1 MITLLLL
8 CVCLPFITSTISFE
22 DPDLDSNL
30 SVSIPV
36 EVPLRPL
43 MGTKVVV
50 PCYFQD
56 NMVNDPGAPTV
67 TPLSHRIKWTYVTKG
82 KATLILLASEGKVH
96 VETEY
101 LDRVTMVNYPLVPTD
116 VTMEIT
122 ELRAKDSGTYRCEVM
137 HGIENNYD
145 WVDIQ
150 VQGIVFHYRAISTR
164 YTLNFERAKAACIE
178 NSATIATPA
187 QLQAAFDDGFHQC
200 DAGWLS
206 DQTVRYPIHEP
217 REGCFGDKDEFP
229 GVRTYGLREVNETYD
244 VYCFAQQMSGRVF
257 YSMSVEKF
265 TFYQA
270 MDQCAK
276 LGAKLATTGQL
287 YLAWKSGMDVCNAG
301 WLADGSV
308 RYPINIVRPQCG
320 GGLLGVRTVYLFP
333 NQTGYPY
340 PDSHYDAICYQEDDG
355 AVKATPFPE
364 VATITASPMVYPGL
378 TTAPE
383 TEARGE
389 VLTQAPPDT
398 ITMAPTLPV
407 PPSVT
412 DTVTKVTPVVGEEI
426 ISKVTANP
434 DVGFEFPHDNDTA
447 MAPTGVV
454 FHYRADSSRYAMS
467 FVEAQMACQSVGAVI
482 ASSQQLQA
490 AYEAGLHHCD
500 AGWLRD
506 QTVRY
511 PILSPRDKC
520 SGNLE
525 NVPGVRSY
533 GLRPT
538 TEQYDVYCYVDRL
551 KGELFYSSDYDSFS
565 YEEAVAHCQKLNTTL
580 ATTGQLYAAW
590 RQGFDKCRPGWLQ
603 DRSVRYPIHVPRPH
617 CGGGKAGVHTIYAF
631 PNQTENPDEHSRYDA
646 YCFRGM
652 SLDLFRV
659 MERVAKPTK
668 VCYYYMFFFLC
679 GFSVSPVKPP
689 VSVDVSGSASAD
701 HSASGSGSGTPGHSG
716 YTSGRASG
724 EGSGSGFQVT
734 FVGSG
739 PVLSGSGSG
748 DPQEAGEGSITVTYL
763 PKVGSGDSG
772 SGVGEFS
779 GSGDSGSGMG
789 EFSGSGDSGSGMGE
803 FSGSG
808 DSGSGVG
815 EFSGS
820 GDSGSG
826 VGEFSESGDSGSGV
840 GEFSG
845 SGDSGSGV
853 GEFSESGDSG
863 SGVGEFS
870 GSGDSGSGVGE
881 FSESGDSGSGVGEFS
896 GSGDSGSGVGE
907 FSGSGDNGSGVE
919 VGEFSG
925 SGDSGSGVGEFSE
938 SGDSG
943 SGVGEF
949 SGSGDSGSGLGEFSG
964 SGDNG
969 SGVGEFSG
977 SGDSGSG
984 VGEFS
989 GSGDSGSVMGE
1000 FNESGDSGSGVGVG
1014 EFSGG
1019 IPSSVLPHSGSG
1031 SGVSGDLSGSG
1042 DSVII
1047 IVDGEMVDI
1056 SKRQPT
1062 GQEFGKGG
1070 VDISGSGGMSGS
1082 YSLFSGDVTSTSG
1095 SGSPHISFTHSG
1107 LIDLTGQPSGEQ
1119 EVSGYQTFSSGF
1131 PSGFPSGFHSGSGF
1145 PSSRDKSHS
1154 GHEVIFL
1161 TDDVMMEVTARQG
1174 EQRPEQGRGY
1184 VEVSGD
1190 SSSQHEGSTS
1200 ASGLS
1205 LGESPFAE
1213 GLSVVLLPGSTMSYP
1228 ENIGSL
1234 GNIDR
1239 GDELDV
1245 LEEGQEQKGQGGSTE
1260 TIYVTAPSA
1269 VFPSMTTASAV
1280 SMVTPAVVEEPAVV
1294 KLVNVSIYLSV
1305 CAAVQGCAEGWVE
1318 FMGSCY
1324 LHFAE
1329 RDTWP
1334 DAEQRCQELNAHLV
1348 SITSQQEQE
1357 FVNSNTQDYQ
1367 WIGLDDKDVK
1377 NEFRWTDGSPLEFEN
1392 WRPNQPDI
1400 YFNSWEDCVVMIW
1413 HENGQWNYVPCNYHL
1428 PFTCKSGPVM
1438 CHSPPEVANARP
1450 MGSRRDRYPVNSI
1463 VRYQCDAGF
1472 TQRHPP
1478 VVRCRPDGRWEE
1490 PQVDCTE
1497 RDNKLHKRSIRR
1509 RSKAANSRSWRK
1521 LL

>member
-22 DPDLDSNL
+22 DPGDLDSNL

-646 YCFRGM
+646 YCFRA
-652 SLDLFRV
+652 
-659 MERVAKPTK
+659 ERVIIHTETRLNVTLVVKEEMINMTTRIDSLMP
-668 VCYYYMFFFLC
+668 
-679 GFSVSPVKPP
+679 VSPVKPP

-772 SGVGEFS
+772 SG
-779 GSGDSGSGMG
+779 
-789 EFSGSGDSGSGMGE
+789 
-803 FSGSG
+803 
-808 DSGSGVG
+808 
-815 EFSGS
+815 
-820 GDSGSG
+820 
-826 VGEFSESGDSGSGV
+826 
-840 GEFSG
+840 
-845 SGDSGSGV
+845 
-853 GEFSESGDSG
+853 
-863 SGVGEFS
+863 
-870 GSGDSGSGVGE
+870 
-881 FSESGDSGSGVGEFS
+881 
-896 GSGDSGSGVGE
+896 
-907 FSGSGDNGSGVE
+907 
-919 VGEFSG
+919 
-925 SGDSGSGVGEFSE
+925 
-938 SGDSG
+938 
-943 SGVGEF
+943 
-949 SGSGDSGSGLGEFSG
+949 
-964 SGDNG
+964 
-969 SGVGEFSG
+969 
-977 SGDSGSG
+977 
-984 VGEFS
+984 
-989 GSGDSGSVMGE
+989 
-1000 FNESGDSGSGVGVG
+1000 SGDSGSGVGVG

-1294 KLVNVSIYLSV
+1294 Y
-1305 CAAVQGCAEGWVE
+1305 AVQGCAEGWVE

-1497 RDNKLHKRSIRR
+1497 PGATPSNKLHKRSIRR

>member
-22 DPDLDSNL
+22 DPGDLDSNL

-43 MGTKVVV
+43 MGAKVAV

-56 NMVNDPGAPTV
+56 NMVNDPGAHTV

-101 LDRVTMVNYPLVPTD
+101 LDRVTMLNYPLVPTD

-164 YTLNFERAKAACIE
+164 YTLNFERAKAACIQ
-178 NSATIATPA
+178 NSATIATPG

-217 REGCFGDKDEFP
+217 REGCFGDKEEFP

-244 VYCFAQQMSGRVF
+244 VYCFAQKMSGRVF

-355 AVKATPFPE
+355 AVKTTPFPE
-364 VATITASPMVYPGL
+364 VVTITASPMVYPGL
-378 TTAPE
+378 TTTPE

-389 VLTQAPPDT
+389 VLTQAPLDT
-398 ITMAPTLPV
+398 ITMAPTLPI

-426 ISKVTANP
+426 ISRVTAKP
-434 DVGFEFPHDNDTA
+434 DVGFEFPHDKDTA

-511 PILSPRDKC
+511 PILYPRDKC

-533 GLRPT
+533 GLRPA

-631 PNQTENPDEHSRYDA
+631 PNQTENPDQHSRYDA
-646 YCFRGM
+646 YCFRA
-652 SLDLFRV
+652 
-659 MERVAKPTK
+659 ERVIIHTETRLNVTLVVEEEIINMTTRTDQLTP
-668 VCYYYMFFFLC
+668 
-679 GFSVSPVKPP
+679 GSPIEPP
-689 VSVDVSGSASAD
+689 VSVVVSGSASAD
-701 HSASGSGSGTPGHSG
+701 HSASGCGSGTPGHSG
-716 YTSGRASG
+716 YTSGSGSG

-734 FVGSG
+734 FEGSG

-748 DPQEAGEGSITVTYL
+748 DPQEAGEGSTTVTYP

-772 SGVGEFS
+772 SG
-779 GSGDSGSGMG
+779 
-789 EFSGSGDSGSGMGE
+789 
-803 FSGSG
+803 
-808 DSGSGVG
+808 
-815 EFSGS
+815 
-820 GDSGSG
+820 
-826 VGEFSESGDSGSGV
+826 
-840 GEFSG
+840 
-845 SGDSGSGV
+845 
-853 GEFSESGDSG
+853 
-863 SGVGEFS
+863 
-870 GSGDSGSGVGE
+870 
-881 FSESGDSGSGVGEFS
+881 
-896 GSGDSGSGVGE
+896 
-907 FSGSGDNGSGVE
+907 
-919 VGEFSG
+919 
-925 SGDSGSGVGEFSE
+925 
-938 SGDSG
+938 
-943 SGVGEF
+943 
-949 SGSGDSGSGLGEFSG
+949 
-964 SGDNG
+964 
-969 SGVGEFSG
+969 
-977 SGDSGSG
+977 
-984 VGEFS
+984 
-989 GSGDSGSVMGE
+989 
-1000 FNESGDSGSGVGVG
+1000 SGDSGSGVGVG

-1019 IPSSVLPHSGSG
+1019 LPSSVLPHSGSG

-1047 IVDGEMVDI
+1047 IVDREMVDI

-1062 GQEFGKGG
+1062 GQEFGQGG

-1082 YSLFSGDVTSTSG
+1082 YGLFSGDVTSTSG
-1095 SGSPHISFTHSG
+1095 YGSPDISFTHSG
-1107 LIDLTGQPSGEQ
+1107 LIDLTDQPTGEQ

-1145 PSSRDKSHS
+1145 PSIRDKSHS
-1154 GHEVIFL
+1154 DHEVIFL
-1161 TDDVMMEVTARQG
+1161 TDDGMMEVTARQG
-1174 EQRPEQGRGY
+1174 EQSPEQGRGY

-1213 GLSVVLLPGSTMSYP
+1213 GLSVVLLPGSTMTYP

-1234 GNIDR
+1234 GNTDR
-1239 GDELDV
+1239 GDDLDLV
-1245 LEEGQEQKGQGGSTE
+1245 EEGQEQKGLGGSTE

-1269 VFPSMTTASAV
+1269 VFSSMTTAPAV

-1294 KLVNVSIYLSV
+1294 YATTEPCEPNPCGAGTCSV
-1305 CAAVQGCAEGWVE
+1305 EDGVALCQCPHGLAGEENCSTPVQGCAEGWVE

-1357 FVNSNTQDYQ
+1357 FVNSNAQDYQ
-1367 WIGLDDKDVK
+1367 WIGLNDKDVQ

-1392 WRPNQPDI
+1392 WRPNQPDN

-1413 HENGQWNYVPCNYHL
+1413 HENGQWNDVPCNYHL

-1450 MGSRRDRYPVNSI
+1450 MGSRKDRYPVNSI

-1490 PQVDCTE
+1490 PQVECIEAGATPSN
-1497 RDNKLHKRSIRR
+1497 RRHKRTIRR
-1509 RSKAANSRSWRK
+1509 RSKAANSQSRRK

>member
-8 CVCLPFITSTISFE
+8 CVCLPFIISTISFE
-22 DPDLDSNL
+22 DPGDLDSNL

-164 YTLNFERAKAACIE
+164 YTLNFERAKAACIQ

-217 REGCFGDKDEFP
+217 REGCYGDKDEFP

-244 VYCFAQQMSGRVF
+244 VYCFAQKMSGRVF

-355 AVKATPFPE
+355 AVKTTPFPE

-389 VLTQAPPDT
+389 VLTQAPLDT

-426 ISKVTANP
+426 ISRVTANP

-533 GLRPT
+533 GLRPA

-631 PNQTENPDEHSRYDA
+631 PNQTENPDQHSRYDA
-646 YCFRGM
+646 YCFRA
-652 SLDLFRV
+652 
-659 MERVAKPTK
+659 ERVIIHTETRLNVTLVVEEEMINMTTRTDQLTP
-668 VCYYYMFFFLC
+668 
-679 GFSVSPVKPP
+679 VSPVKPP

-724 EGSGSGFQVT
+724 ESSGSGFQVT
-734 FVGSG
+734 FEGSG
-739 PVLSGSGSG
+739 PVLSGSGSR
-748 DPQEAGEGSITVTYL
+748 DPQEAGEGSTTVTYL

-772 SGVGEFS
+772 SG
-779 GSGDSGSGMG
+779 
-789 EFSGSGDSGSGMGE
+789 
-803 FSGSG
+803 
-808 DSGSGVG
+808 
-815 EFSGS
+815 
-820 GDSGSG
+820 
-826 VGEFSESGDSGSGV
+826 
-840 GEFSG
+840 
-845 SGDSGSGV
+845 
-853 GEFSESGDSG
+853 
-863 SGVGEFS
+863 
-870 GSGDSGSGVGE
+870 
-881 FSESGDSGSGVGEFS
+881 
-896 GSGDSGSGVGE
+896 
-907 FSGSGDNGSGVE
+907 
-919 VGEFSG
+919 
-925 SGDSGSGVGEFSE
+925 
-938 SGDSG
+938 
-943 SGVGEF
+943 
-949 SGSGDSGSGLGEFSG
+949 
-964 SGDNG
+964 
-969 SGVGEFSG
+969 
-977 SGDSGSG
+977 
-984 VGEFS
+984 
-989 GSGDSGSVMGE
+989 
-1000 FNESGDSGSGVGVG
+1000 SGDSGSGVGVG

-1095 SGSPHISFTHSG
+1095 SGSPDISFTQSG

-1161 TDDVMMEVTARQG
+1161 TDDGMMEVTARQG
-1174 EQRPEQGRGY
+1174 EQRPEQGWGY

-1190 SSSQHEGSTS
+1190 RSSQHEGSTS

-1294 KLVNVSIYLSV
+1294 Y
-1305 CAAVQGCAEGWVE
+1305 AVQGCVEGWVE

-1357 FVNSNTQDYQ
+1357 FVNSNAQDYQ
-1367 WIGLDDKDVK
+1367 WIGLDDKDVQ

-1392 WRPNQPDI
+1392 WRPNQPDN

-1490 PQVDCTE
+1490 PQVECIEPGATPS
-1497 RDNKLHKRSIRR
+1497 NKLHKRSIRR
-1509 RSKAANSRSWRK
+1509 RSKAANSRTWRK